1 MNNWAITSLEGKI
14 SIKHGFPFKS
24 EFFSDKETNFIVL
37 TPGNFHE
44 EGGFKRQA
52 GKEKFYT
59 GEAPEEYLHEAGDLI
74 VAMTEQAAGLLGSC
88 ARVPESG
95 IYLHNQRL
103 GLITTD
109 PNIILKDYVYHLFK
123 TKTVRE
129 QVRLT
134 SSGSKVKHTSP
145 ERIYNVKVP
154 LPSVAEQQRIVDF
167 LDALENKIDL
177 NNRINTELEAMA
189 KTLYDYWFVQFD
201 FPDANGKPYKASSGK
216 MVYNP
221 VLKREI
227 PQGWSVCELGEHIT
241 FERGISYRS
250 KDITETGTPLVNLNS
265 FALTGKFKP
274 NGTKYFSGSYKPEKL
289 CNIGDLVIAITD
301 VTRNADII
309 GKSFIVPDAFEGKR
323 ALISCDVALV
333 KSNYFGNAYL
343 ERLFNSNHYHN
354 YIKQF
359 ASGTLVLHLDLKG
372 VNWYRTELPPREL
385 LSRFEDFCT
394 PLFQQRDIVLQE
406 NKKLEELR
414 DWLLPMLMNGQVTV
428 KPSTEPQ
435 EAQHG

>member
-1 MNNWAITSLEGKI
+1 MLSNDWQYLLGEEFCSKVTDGTHDSPKQAEYGKPLITSKHIKGDEIDFDTAYLI
-14 SIKHGFPFKS
+14 SEKDFNEINKRSQVEQWDVIISMIGAYCGFC
-24 EFFSDKETNFIVL
+24 FIER
-37 TPGNFHE
+37 NE
-44 EGGFKRQA
+44 E
-52 GKEKFYT
+52 
-59 GEAPEEYLHEAGDLI
+59 I
-74 VAMTEQAAGLLGSC
+74 
-88 ARVPESG
+88 
-95 IYLHNQRL
+95 
-103 GLITTD
+103 
-109 PNIILKDYVYHLFK
+109 DYAVKNVGLFK
-123 TKTVRE
+123 TGSEVNAKW
-129 QVRLT
+129 LYYYLN
-134 SSGSKVKHTSP
+134 SSIGKSHLDKVKGGSTQPYIALGSLRKLP
-145 ERIYNVKVP
+145 ILVP
-154 LPSVAEQQRIVDF
+154 KNHQLKEDIVRV
-167 LDALENKIDL
+167 LDAIDSKIRV

-201 FPDANGKPYKASSGK
+201 FPDVNGKPYKASGGK
-216 MVYNP
+216 MAYNP

-333 KSNYFGNAYL
+333 KSSYFGNAYL
-343 ERLFNSNHYHN
+343 ETLFNSNHYHN

-394 PLFQQRDIVLQE
+394 PLFQQRGVVLQE

>member
-1 MNNWAITSLEGKI
+1 MPANMKSNRVDLSDIAYITEGDANRLSKYIVKKDDIVYSRRGDVTLKALIREKEDGYFCGTGCLLLRPGDKFDSRFLTHYLSTPTIQNW
-14 SIKHGFPFKS
+14 
-24 EFFSDKETNFIVL
+24 IV
-37 TPGNFHE
+37 
-44 EGGFKRQA
+44 RQA
-52 GKEKFYT
+52 VGATMPNLNTGILASIPFNGPKKE
-59 GEAPEEYLHEAGDLI
+59 
-74 VAMTEQAAGLLGSC
+74 EQEKIADVL
-88 ARVPESG
+88 
-95 IYLHNQRL
+95 
-103 GLITTD
+103 
-109 PNIILKDYVYHLFK
+109 
-123 TKTVRE
+123 
-129 QVRLT
+129 
-134 SSGSKVKHTSP
+134 
-145 ERIYNVKVP
+145 
-154 LPSVAEQQRIVDF
+154 SVIED
-167 LDALENKIDL
+167 KIEL
-177 NNRINTELEAMA
+177 NNRINSELEAMA

-201 FPDANGKPYKASSGK
+201 FPDVNGKPYKASGGK

-333 KSNYFGNAYL
+333 KSSYFGNAYL
-343 ERLFNSNHYHN
+343 ETLFNSNHYHN

-394 PLFQQRDIVLQE
+394 PLFQQRGVVLQE

-428 KPSTEPQ
+428 KPSTESK

>member
-1 MNNWAITSLEGKI
+1 MDKTVGLACNISTGKLDANQAVSGGKYPFFTCAEFPDNIDHFAYDDDVVLVAGNNAR
-14 SIKHGFPFKS
+14 
-24 EFFSDKETNFIVL
+24 
-37 TPGNFHE
+37 GNFHVSRYKGKFNAYQRTYILTAK
-44 EGGFKRQA
+44 EGFNIDYIYYALKLELKRLRERAQ
-52 GKEKFYT
+52 GSQTKFLTMPILT
-59 GEAPEEYLHEAGDLI
+59 GIHLRDITGDEQ
-74 VAMTEQAAGLLGSC
+74 TEIA
-88 ARVPESG
+88 
-95 IYLHNQRL
+95 
-103 GLITTD
+103 
-109 PNIILKDYVYHLFK
+109 
-123 TKTVRE
+123 
-129 QVRLT
+129 
-134 SSGSKVKHTSP
+134 
-145 ERIYNVKVP
+145 NV
-154 LPSVAEQQRIVDF
+154 LSA
-167 LDALENKIDL
+167 LDKKIEL
-177 NNRINTELEAMA
+177 NNRINIELEAMA
-189 KTLYDYWFVQFD
+189 KTLYEYWFVQFD
-201 FPDANGKPYKASSGK
+201 FPDANGKPYKASGGK
-216 MVYNP
+216 MVYNDT
-221 VLKREI
+221 LKREI
-227 PQGWSVCELGEHIT
+227 PEGWSVCELGEHIT

-333 KSNYFGNAYL
+333 KSSYFGNAYL
-343 ERLFNSNHYHN
+343 ETLFNSNHYHN

-394 PLFQQRDIVLQE
+394 PLFQQRGVVLQE

-428 KPSTEPQ
+428 KPKTESQ
-435 EAQHG
+435 EALHG